1 MAKRF
6 GVLIPSLACTLLFL
20 VLWAPIG
27 LTQPLGADAESFPR
41 ALETYEEV
49 DGIWATLEA
58 RAIAE
63 PFNVIATLIFVL
75 AIAHTFLTSKFLEIS
90 DRWNKVHQEKIDRG
104 EASRD
109 SVSHGANFVHLLGE
123 VEVVFGLW
131 AVPLLIAIITFYGW
145 SDALHYLGETVDY
158 TEAVFVVVIMTLA
171 ATRPILRLAEGLIN
185 RLAGLLGGTLSA
197 KWFTTLTIG
206 ALMGSFIT
214 EPAAMTISALVLGRQ
229 FYALEPSTKF
239 KYATLALL
247 LVNVSV
253 GGTLTNFAAPPVLMV
268 ATPWDWSLGHM
279 LLQFGWKAAL
289 GIVIS
294 NGLYFVLFR
303 RELKALEGKYAVV
316 QLKEEIERRFLKREE
331 VDTRFDQIRR
341 RLSAA
346 GAHDRIGAEIQVIAD
361 EIRSEL
367 EDRFEPEL
375 RARGVDEEIIR
386 KAFDERF
393 EEVRLREVRR
403 RVPMLLP
410 PTQRGTFVDPDWD
423 NRDDPVPGWV
433 TVAHVLFMA
442 WTIVNAHHPPLAVL
456 GLLFFLGF
464 VGISKDFQ
472 NRINLQPAML
482 VGFFLAGLVIHGGLQ
497 GWWIAPILGSL
508 REIPLM
514 AVTVM
519 LTSVNDNAAITY
531 LATLVPD
538 FSDALKYSVVA
549 GAVTG
554 GGLTIIANAPNPAGI
569 SLLKKYLD
577 EGFSPASL
585 FRAALVPT
593 AIMFVLFLVTS

>member
-1 MAKRF
+1 
-6 GVLIPSLACTLLFL
+6 
-20 VLWAPIG
+20 
-27 LTQPLGADAESFPR
+27 
-41 ALETYEEV
+41 
-49 DGIWATLEA
+49 
-58 RAIAE
+58 
-63 PFNVIATLIFVL
+63 
-75 AIAHTFLTSKFLEIS
+75 
-90 DRWNKVHQEKIDRG
+90 
-104 EASRD
+104 
-109 SVSHGANFVHLLGE
+109 
-123 VEVVFGLW
+123 
-131 AVPLLIAIITFYGW
+131 
-145 SDALHYLGETVDY
+145 
-158 TEAVFVVVIMTLA
+158 
-171 ATRPILRLAEGLIN
+171 
-185 RLAGLLGGTLSA
+185 
-197 KWFTTLTIG
+197 
-206 ALMGSFIT
+206 
-214 EPAAMTISALVLGRQ
+214 
-229 FYALEPSTKF
+229 
-239 KYATLALL
+239 
-247 LVNVSV
+247 
-253 GGTLTNFAAPPVLMV
+253 
-268 ATPWDWSLGHM
+268 M